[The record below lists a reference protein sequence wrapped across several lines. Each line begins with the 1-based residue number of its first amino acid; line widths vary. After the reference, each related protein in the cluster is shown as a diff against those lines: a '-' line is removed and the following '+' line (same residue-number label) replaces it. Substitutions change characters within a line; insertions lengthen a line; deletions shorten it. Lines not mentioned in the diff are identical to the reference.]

1 MSITGDNLR
10 YNNLQ
15 KMKKFVTY
23 IPLAILF
30 IVAITLSF
38 AQQNQTTST
47 SDMEVEA
54 LKKQI
59 STLQNQLQTVKNE
72 KIELVA
78 KLLDAQAKLADANAR
93 LINTDLGK
101 LEREL
106 RGSNEKWLIGWIVFF
121 LTALAVVG
129 TPLWLLLKSGVNR
142 IITNLKSNADH
153 LIADSVEKSLNGFKA
168 SLAQVDTLKNEL
180 KEAMSQVN
188 ILADQVRIL
197 KKEQAISVLSGL
209 INLYDPKEQND
220 YEETS
225 PIQSE
230 TLLDVFVDKT
240 RNLELRYKAG
250 EVLSAR
256 EIPQFVSPLLEFLNS
271 VINSEFDWKDILH
284 TEFRLL
290 DFVKFLGYIHTQE
303 VYKGLTG
310 FLDRLLSTEDVEL
323 KELLLTQTVFSLAR
337 VSAELNEQ
345 HPLSTLIT
353 VVPDL
358 KILQDTPELLS
369 DLVEYFDRFNEPEG
383 IKEIFT
389 HHAAGKMSE
398 LEDKCLELLEKHDPN
413 FVRDW
418 KAQKANA
425 NTESDDN

>member
-1 MSITGDNLR
+1 
-10 YNNLQ
+10 
-15 KMKKFVTY
+15 MKKVTFCLLLATL
-23 IPLAILF
+23 LAIMYSG
-30 IVAITLSF
+30 SF
-38 AQQNQTTST
+38 AQRSQST
-47 SDMEVEA
+47 QESNPEIET

-93 LINTDLGK
+93 LINTDFGK
-101 LEREL
+101 LEGEL
-106 RGSNEKWLIGWIVFF
+106 RGSNQKWLIGWIVFF

-129 TPLWLLLKSGVNR
+129 TPLWLLLKSGINE

-153 LIADSVEKSLNGFKA
+153 LIAGSVEKSLNGFKA

-188 ILADQVRIL
+188 ILADQIRIL

-209 INLYDPKEQND
+209 VNLYDPKEQND

-240 RNLELRYKAG
+240 RNLGLRYKAG

-271 VINSEFDWKDILH
+271 VIKSEFDWKDILH

-290 DFVKFLGYIHTQE
+290 NFVKFLGYIHTQE

-323 KELLLTQTVFSLAR
+323 KELLLTQTVFSLAY
-337 VSAELNEQ
+337 VSGELNKGDSVS
-345 HPLSTLIT
+345 L
-353 VVPDL
+353 L
-358 KILQDTPELLS
+358 KTAIPYLNVELDEDQALNN
-369 DLVEYFDRFNEPEG
+369 LAACFDRFNEPEG
-383 IKEIFT
+383 IKEILT
-389 HHAAGKMSE
+389 HHAVDRMPE
-398 LEDKCLELLEKHDPN
+398 VETKCLELLQKHDPD
-413 FVRDW
+413 FVEKW
-418 KAQKANA
+418 KSEKEAA
-425 NTESDDN
+425 NTQNEESE